1 MAEGR
6 FASVYLVEEFIL
18 KQENKNATQ
27 ETERDVKLYKRLFKT
42 IVEDRKIKVIP
53 AVELNEY

>member
-27 ETERDVKLYKRLFKT
+27 KTERDVRLLKRLFKT
-42 IVEDRKIKVIP
+42 IVEDRKMEVVP